1 VQDGTGQTDH
11 PRPDT
16 QLTIVTHEPDGR
28 ELPWLRFLLDSW
40 VGPIVDDPGRK
51 LVQPGSLIVCERPD
65 RMRGRVLSRIRRCGS
80 IGLLHVGDEGYRA
93 RLDAYGAFA
102 FVWRTH
108 FHTALDG
115 LTVRQLPIGPRG
127 IDVISNSPTD
137 TARKSPTERLYT
149 WSFAGVPSTSRTMM
163 VDAMGAVDG
172 GHVQKSP
179 APDGDDPAA
188 LEVLADSVFAPCAM
202 GPVHLE
208 SSRIYTALE
217 VGAVPIVERRRW
229 LDYFGL
235 LLGDHPLPTVR
246 SWSEAPELVGRL
258 LANQQELASL
268 QQRVISWWA
277 STKSRLAADVQEDVE
292 QCLVGLRTPSV
303 FGPLDKPAPRWRN
316 RLEPLRHR
324 GP

>member
-1 VQDGTGQTDH
+1 MQDGTGQTDL

-28 ELPWLRFLLDSW
+28 VLPWLRFLLDSW
-40 VGPIVDDPGRK
+40 AGPIVEDPERK
-51 LVQPGSLIVCERPD
+51 FVEPGSLIVCQRPD
-65 RMRGRVLSRIRRCGS
+65 RLRSRVLAKIRRCGS

-127 IDVISNSPTD
+127 IDVISQAPTD
-137 TARKSPTERLYT
+137 AAQRSPTERLYT
-149 WSFAGVPSTSRTMM
+149 WSYAGSPSTSRTVM
-163 VDAMGAVDG
+163 VDAMAAVDG
-172 GHVQKSP
+172 GHVQVP
-179 APDGDDPAA
+179 ADGDLDDDTD

-202 GPVHLE
+202 GSVHLE

-217 VGAVPIVERRRW
+217 VGAIPIVERRRW

-235 LLGDHPLPTVR
+235 LLGDHPLPSVR
-246 SWSEAPELVGRL
+246 SWTEAPELVGGL
-258 LANQQELASL
+258 LANQHELAAL
-268 QQRVISWWA
+268 HERVVTWWA
-277 STKSRLAADVQEDVE
+277 ATKSRLSTEVQEDVE